1 MEFRHS
7 LKSLQPFKE
16 SAAGVGP
23 GISILAVGCAKIEE
37 AGDQFVKTIPESEL
51 RDLDLQVQEMVRTKL
66 KSLVNVC
73 LSSQAPQLLG
83 ELEAH
88 MQTVAE
94 KFVAARMPE
103 SDAADFFLKQYEKDE
118 DIAKDITGAFHQA
131 APTLLTPTPGERAG
145 EKRSTEFHVLG
156 VPTGPAGERFAEHAR
171 SAMKDVELN
180 VAAGSDDIL
189 FYRESPLSSLENLPQ
204 LGPKFQQAYQEMS
217 AQQNFTPHSR
227 EDITN
232 WSVVRGQ

>member
-1 MEFRHS
+1 
-7 LKSLQPFKE
+7 
-16 SAAGVGP
+16 
-23 GISILAVGCAKIEE
+23 
-37 AGDQFVKTIPESEL
+37 
-51 RDLDLQVQEMVRTKL
+51 
-66 KSLVNVC
+66 
-73 LSSQAPQLLG
+73 
-83 ELEAH
+83 
-88 MQTVAE
+88 
-94 KFVAARMPE
+94 MPE

-118 DIAKDITGAFHQA
+118 DIARDIAGAFHQA
-131 APTLLTPTPGERAG
+131 ALALPPLPSGERPAAPG
-145 EKRSTEFHVLG
+145 GVRGSEFHVLG

-171 SAMKDVELN
+171 VAMKDVELN
-180 VAAGSDDIL
+180 VAIGSDDIL